1 MTHARLG
8 RDDDAVPREVEP
20 APQVQ
25 PVAEGAE
32 SGVESADG
40 LVGLGADEEPG
51 GADAEDIARSVVLPL
66 VDVVVADAFEPS
78 GARRGENTQFE
89 ESAPVPAHLLDAD
102 GANGLADGGRLNEFI
117 ETLGFGGRVLVKDPP
132 PVFRGESGS
141 LCARTL
147 DCIAQVA
154 GAANANELRSLG
166 NTFGREGGDVATC
179 DVNDGQRVRG
189 HRLILDGPQDGLSE
203 RRLSPRDEDRADGAL
218 RGAQP
223 AIRRRR
229 RLSRSDM
236 PPQMP
241 KRSSFA
247 SAYSRQSSRTWQA

>member
-1 MTHARLG
+1 M
-8 RDDDAVPREVEP
+8 
-20 APQVQ
+20 Q
-25 PVAEGAE
+25 
-32 SGVESADG
+32 
-40 LVGLGADEEPG
+40 
-51 GADAEDIARSVVLPL
+51 
-66 VDVVVADAFEPS
+66 
-78 GARRGENTQFE
+78 
-89 ESAPVPAHLLDAD
+89 
-102 GANGLADGGRLNEFI
+102 
-117 ETLGFGGRVLVKDPP
+117 DPP

-141 LCARTL
+141 LCACTL

-154 GAANANELRSLG
+154 GTTDANELRSLG
-166 NTFGREGGDVATC
+166 NAFGREGGDVATC

-203 RRLSPRDEDRADGAL
+203 RCLSPRDEDRTDGAL
-218 RGAQP
+218 CRAQP

>member
-1 MTHARLG
+1 M
-8 RDDDAVPREVEP
+8 
-20 APQVQ
+20 
-25 PVAEGAE
+25 
-32 SGVESADG
+32 
-40 LVGLGADEEPG
+40 
-51 GADAEDIARSVVLPL
+51 
-66 VDVVVADAFEPS
+66 
-78 GARRGENTQFE
+78 
-89 ESAPVPAHLLDAD
+89 
-102 GANGLADGGRLNEFI
+102 
-117 ETLGFGGRVLVKDPP
+117 
-132 PVFRGESGS
+132 FRGESGS